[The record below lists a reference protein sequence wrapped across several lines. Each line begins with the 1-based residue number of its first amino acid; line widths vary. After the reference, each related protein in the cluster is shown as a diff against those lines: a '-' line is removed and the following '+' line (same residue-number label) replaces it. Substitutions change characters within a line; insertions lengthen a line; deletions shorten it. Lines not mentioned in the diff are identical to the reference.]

1 MTPEEFALARAKLRE
16 SDAELARLLVVSEDV
31 VRAWS
36 AGGRRIPRRQA
47 RLIEWYAIAAERQAA
62 LERAG
67 IEECGWLKSL
77 DSQPPPEGDEEMESH
92 LKTLQDH
99 VATCPTC
106 GARERFLRERFPP
119 MPELPQ
125 PLALRPLIAWA
136 DVVERFPRV
145 VRTPL
150 LILPF
155 LLVFGGFGVAVALAD
170 GTLKLVL
177 ALVFIVALFAI
188 RFMR

>member
-16 SDAELARLLVVSEDV
+16 SDVELARLLAVGEDAI
-31 VRAWS
+31 RAWY
-36 AGGRRIPRRQA
+36 AGNRKIPRRQA
-47 RLIEWYAIAAERQAA
+47 RLIEWYAIAADRQAA

-67 IEECGWLKSL
+67 IEECGWIKSF
-77 DSQPPPEGDEEMESH
+77 DSQPPPDGDKEMESH
-92 LKTLQDH
+92 LKRLQDH

-106 GARERFLRERFPP
+106 VARERFLSDRFPP
-119 MPELPQ
+119 MPEFPQ
-125 PLALRPLIAWA
+125 PLILRPLIAWA
-136 DVVERFPRV
+136 DVVERVPRL

-155 LLVFGGFGVAVALAD
+155 VLVFGGLGVAVALAD

-177 ALVFIVALFAI
+177 ALLFVVALLAI